1 MSMAKEKNQI
11 KANLTRD
18 RTEEHCCPSG
28 LKHSLEKHIE
38 HQRKSVPADGRKGAY
53 CPQKRVLLFKR
64 GSVCKIYVWS
74 SSQSVCIFFALV
86 REQSQ
91 YPARSIRIKML
102 IHWEVEK
109 R

>member
-18 RTEEHCCPSG
+18 RAEEHYCPAG

-38 HQRKSVPADGRKGAY
+38 HQRKSVSADGWKGAH
-53 CPQKRVLLFKR
+53 CPQKRVLLFK
-64 GSVCKIYVWS
+64 GEKIYVWP